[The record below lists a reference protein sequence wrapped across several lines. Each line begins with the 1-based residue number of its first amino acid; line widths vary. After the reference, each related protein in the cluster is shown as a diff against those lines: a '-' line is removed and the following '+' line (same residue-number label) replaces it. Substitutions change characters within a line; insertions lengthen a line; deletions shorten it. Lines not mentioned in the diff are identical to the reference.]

1 MTEAT
6 TKQKSNANLSK
17 RKPTRIEAISTVL
30 FLLFAFGMGA
40 AYGLNYVPLMV
51 VVAAYSAIVAHR
63 CGYTWSEMEK
73 AVGTRIGNSV
83 PVITILLAIGF
94 MLGGLMF
101 SGTLPM
107 LIYYGL
113 QFISPKWVALCA
125 FVLCAIF
132 STVTGTS
139 NGSAATAGLAMMGLA
154 LAMKDV
160 NLGLVAGACYAGSQ
174 FGDKLS
180 PLSDTTVLAA
190 LVTENDLFDHIANH
204 CKTVIPAAVISIII
218 YIIIGMRAP
227 ETGAHLGE
235 DSMALLADLRAMF
248 RFSPILLIPVV
259 FLLWGSFTRKP
270 STLILFGS
278 GLIAVAVGV
287 LYQGF
292 SPRDAVNVL
301 YSGFDSKMV
310 LCAHP
315 GFDISSMSGAAKTLL
330 ERGGIVD
337 MNKTFVATWLCFW
350 FAAIAELCGCLDVL
364 LDCLTGFVK
373 NTGSLILTTGC
384 SMVVLTAIG
393 GSSTVSLLIGGS
405 MFKNK
410 FEEMGVNT
418 LNLSRTLEDFGTGTS
433 GFFPWTSS
441 GILYAAV
448 LFTGNFTMFRYAFFS
463 WIVWTLAIVYAFSG
477 IGMQTEQTVKQIE
490 HAGMIIGDEHRKG
503 EVKDV

>member
-1 MTEAT
+1 MTDLL
-6 TKQKSNANLSK
+6 KNKRIK
-17 RKPTRIEAISTVL
+17 RKPTRAEAISTVL
-30 FLLFAFGMGA
+30 FLLVTFGAGA

-51 VVAAYSAIVAHR
+51 VVAAYSAIISYR
-63 CGYTWSEMEK
+63 CGYTWSEMES
-73 AVGTRIGNSV
+73 AVGTRIGRSV
-83 PVITILLAIGF
+83 PVIMILLAIGF

-113 QFISPKWVALCA
+113 QIISPRWIALCA
-125 FVLCAIF
+125 FMLCAVF

-139 NGSAATAGLAMMGLA
+139 NGSASTAGLAMMGLA
-154 LAMKDV
+154 LAMQNV

-180 PLSDTTVLAA
+180 PLSDTTVLAS
-190 LVTENDLFDHIANH
+190 LVTDNDIFDHIVNMA
-204 CKTVIPAAVISIII
+204 KTVVPAALIAIGI
-218 YIIIGMRAP
+218 YVFLGMRAP
-227 ETGAHLGE
+227 ASGDVVSK
-235 DSMALLADLRAMF
+235 DSVELLATLSQMF
-248 RFSPILLIPVV
+248 KFGPTLLIPVL

-270 STLILFGS
+270 SALILFGA
-278 GLIAVAVGV
+278 GFIAVVIGV

-301 YSGFDSKMV
+301 YGGFKSKMV
-310 LCAHP
+310 LAIHP
-315 GFDISSMSGAAKTLL
+315 DFDISTMSSAAKTLL
-330 ERGGIVD
+330 ERGGISD

-350 FAAIAELCGCLDVL
+350 FAAIAEQCGCLDVL

-373 NTGSLILTTGC
+373 NAGSLILTTGV

-405 MFKNK
+405 MFKTK
-410 FEEMGVNT
+410 FKEMGVNT

-441 GILYAAV
+441 GILYSGV
-448 LFTGNFTMFRYAFFS
+448 LFTSNFTMFRYAFFS
-463 WIVWTLAIVYAFSG
+463 WLVWMLAILYAFTG
-477 IGMQTEQTVKQIE
+477 ICMRVTPTKKQLE
-490 HAGMIIGDEHRKG
+490 HEAQLAEA
-503 EVKDV
+503 DV